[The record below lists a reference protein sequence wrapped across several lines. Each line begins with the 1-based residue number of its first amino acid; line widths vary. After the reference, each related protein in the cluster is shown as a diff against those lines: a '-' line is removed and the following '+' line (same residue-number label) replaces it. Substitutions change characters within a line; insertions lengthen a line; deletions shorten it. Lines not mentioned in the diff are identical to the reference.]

1 MSAIGGL
8 PDIAHGQA
16 IDSVVGDALSA
27 DATNLQV
34 PAAEVGLGW
43 FKTFERTRF
52 RWIEDVSWCDLI
64 SVISVGLSWNL
75 FHTFFNINVF
85 R

>member
-8 PDIAHGQA
+8 PDIAHGQS

-52 RWIEDVSWCDLI
+52 RWIEDVLWCNLI
-64 SVISVGLSWNL
+64 SIGLSWNL
-75 FHTFFNINVF
+75 FHTFFKSSLF